1 MALSLLQG
9 RTFALPVYLKVFR
22 SASKLVKLLDGHRT
36 LAAGPLSALLSWDA
50 DVSTL
55 HISFYWDGGE
65 GLLPYDLLRE
75 VEPSWLEH
83 FKRDAVVPGGIA
95 DAFQALLDAKLLEE
109 IQKKTM
115 DRGRPAVVRRIV
127 TEGMK
132 LGGSVAVLAAAWAAV
147 TFPYADIRCT
157 SFETPHMNSENF
169 HTIFQYLV
177 GNHYCLDYPDDCG
190 DEGKLRKRLE
200 LLAQQDKVEAQ
211 AQCEAASI
219 LMPRSNSALPP
230 SSKLTHQEVVRER
243 VGTWLSTNS
252 GLGWVA
258 SSAIWLA
265 TGILTNTTRST
276 MKATEKVGINDPDKV
291 RPSSELLS
299 EKRLENHILRGKVV
313 QGMLGAVAAYLDY
326 EGFKQVAQAENIA
339 FVQDLKQSKT
349 KVFVVWLNTG
359 TMVVAF
365 RGTEPSNLNNW
376 LVDFN
381 AVHPVECE
389 WLKSSPLSSG
399 HEILVHK
406 GFLDGFNEVREM
418 FDIAMGPPGVRKESS
433 TITQLRRVMQ
443 NRIPTRIV
451 CCGHSLGGALATVAA
466 PWFAQTYPEAE
477 VRCIT
482 GGSPRAGN
490 KGFYDAFQLL
500 VGAKYRV
507 IHSRDLVPFVPPQDM
522 GYLHVQNPLLVQPI
536 PPPLAVGNPS
546 WSSLAIVPLYYIIG
560 IRSITKNLAKDE
572 VYYDVMKNEFPPG
585 TKYEAWTMDCPVTY
599 NLVDHFQW
607 KYAWAIDLALAD
619 KTPGVPQDA
628 DKAYNRIGSGKVTSS

>member
-22 SASKLVKLLDGHRT
+22 SASKLVKLLDGQRT

-83 FKRDAVVPGGIA
+83 FKRDAVVPSGIA
-95 DAFQALLDAKLLEE
+95 DAFQGLLNAKLMEE

-127 TEGMK
+127 TEGIK

-147 TFPYADIRCT
+147 TFPYADTRCT

-169 HTIFQYLV
+169 RTIFQYLV

-200 LLAQQDKVEAQ
+200 VLAQQDKVEAQ
-211 AQCEAASI
+211 AQCEAARI
-219 LMPRSNSALPP
+219 MMPRSNGALPP
-230 SSKLTHQEVVRER
+230 PSKITHHEVVRER
-243 VGTWLSTNS
+243 VGTWLSTNA

-291 RPSSELLS
+291 RPSTELLS

-313 QGMLGAVAAYLDY
+313 QGMLGAVASYLDC

-339 FVQDLKQSKT
+339 FVWDLKQSQT

-381 AVHPVECE
+381 AIHPVQCD

-418 FDIAMGPPGVRKESS
+418 FDVAMGPPGARKESS

-443 NRIPTRIV
+443 DRIPTRIV

-507 IHSRDLVPFVPPQDM
+507 IDSRDLVPFVPTQDM

-546 WSSLAIVPLYYIIG
+546 WASLAIVPLYYIIG
-560 IRSITKNLAKDE
+560 IRSIVRNLAKDE
-572 VYYDVMKNEFPPG
+572 VYYDVIKNEFPPG
-585 TKYEAWTMDCPVTY
+585 TKYEAWTMDCAVTY

-619 KTPGVPQDA
+619 ETPGVPQDA